1 MGVNQGTWIKFEAEF
16 EFLTQIAKCQRWL
29 GTGLGNMCYSMVLNG
44 FVMVWQPQAHNMN
57 ATEVLM
63 HDKSLYSD

>member
-1 MGVNQGTWIKFEAEF
+1 MGVSLGTRIEFETEF
-16 EFLTQIAKCQRWL
+16 EFLSRIAKCRRWL
-29 GTGLGNMCYSMVLNG
+29 GTELGNMCYSMVLNG
-44 FVMVWQPQAHNMN
+44 FVMVWQPQAHLMN